1 MNEQTLQI
9 LDQSLRI
16 SLWAFL
22 VIFLVCLT
30 FIALRLKAR
39 QEKLAD
45 YFSREFDERYQQEI
59 TDTEPE
65 SPLRASFQLSNR
77 LPMVVQ
83 ALVLSFLLSLV
94 CFLLIGFTPFSP
106 LSNFANSDLQ
116 GSTPLRLTFLS
127 YERFHDGFSL
137 QGEVWNQ
144 SQEPIEG
151 LRALVQIFRSE
162 REILD
167 QVPVAVEPDPLSAES
182 AGFFSIQYTEKSPF
196 LYGYQVTFQS
206 SEGVRIPHVK
216 GFEVD

>member
-144 SQEPIEG
+144 SQEPIKG

-216 GFEVD
+216 GFKVD

>member
-45 YFSREFDERYQQEI
+45 YFSREFDERYQQEF